1 MGQRD
6 RAWIEELRALVRT
19 SAQSLRERLD
29 SMAPEQVASIMGIA
43 ASEITSYQSLIPQG
57 DDDDASDASEGRSD
71 TQDGGQRAKV
81 AGARRK
87 ARRPRKTLAPRASTA
102 PVDPSREPPSQ

>member
-29 SMAPEQVASIMGIA
+29 GMAPEQVASIMGIA

-57 DDDDASDASEGRSD
+57 DDDDASDASESRSD
-71 TQDGGQRAKV
+71 PQDGRQRAPV
-81 AGARRK
+81 AGTRRK
-87 ARRPRKTLAPRASTA
+87 AGRPRKALAPRASA
-102 PVDPSREPPSQ
+102 PTVDSSSEPPSQ